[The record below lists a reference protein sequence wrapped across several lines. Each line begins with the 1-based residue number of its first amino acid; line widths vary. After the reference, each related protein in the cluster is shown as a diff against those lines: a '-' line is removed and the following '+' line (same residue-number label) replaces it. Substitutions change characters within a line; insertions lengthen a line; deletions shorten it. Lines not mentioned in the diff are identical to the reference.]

1 MCNQLPGVQ
10 TKLASKHRLT
20 TTVGGSVNA
29 ETIKLYSREKNLDK
43 YLTKI
48 ETRKVMLPTN
58 SFLKKKYALEN
69 ALKFEEIYILQKK
82 ELYDLKLSSEI
93 LRLSNLSTR
102 K

>member
-1 MCNQLPGVQ
+1 M
-10 TKLASKHRLT
+10 T

-29 ETIKLYSREKNLDK
+29 ETIKLYSKEKNLDK
-43 YLTKI
+43 LISKI

-58 SFLKKKYALEN
+58 IFLKKKYALEN
-69 ALKFEEIYILQKK
+69 AIRFEELYILQKK

-93 LRLSNLSTR
+93 LRLSNLKTR

>member
-1 MCNQLPGVQ
+1 MKKIKYVS
-10 TKLASKHRLT
+10 KLASKFKIT

-29 ETIKLYSREKNLDK
+29 ETIKLYSKEKNLDK
-43 YLTKI
+43 YLKKI

-58 SFLKKKYALEN
+58 YFLKKKFALEN

-82 ELYDLKLSSEI
+82 ELYDLKISSEI